1 MRGESVR
8 LGLCEA
14 TEVPPLTHGNPLV
27 QGLPQHDM
35 EKKKK
40 GASTG
45 HTTRVSHSIHLG
57 VLTGPTVADRCQS
70 RVTGSQSCLFS
81 RDGDS

>member
-40 GASTG
+40 ELARATPPGS
-45 HTTRVSHSIHLG
+45 HTAYILG
-57 VLTGPTVADRCQS
+57 FLLDPQ
-70 RVTGSQSCLFS
+70 
-81 RDGDS
+81 